1 MCSVNNLRICPSI
14 LYAPSENNASGGGIT
29 SLAPR
34 FIILT
39 FILVINVK
47 VPTIVGTETLISRI
61 NAAPESFKAICFFT
75 FQLLWQVEISCSAEL
90 DFIQPQAKA
99 RLVIHLSLTSLCLFC
114 YAMAEYGI
122 FRRYEP
128 SLKKYHCDF

>member
-1 MCSVNNLRICPSI
+1 M
-14 LYAPSENNASGGGIT
+14 
-29 SLAPR
+29 
-34 FIILT
+34 
-39 FILVINVK
+39 
-47 VPTIVGTETLISRI
+47 
-61 NAAPESFKAICFFT
+61 FFT

-128 SLKKYHCDF
+128 SLKNITVISDQAINQIRHNKVIDLKFYSRN

>member
-1 MCSVNNLRICPSI
+1 MLHLRVLKP
-14 LYAPSENNASGGGIT
+14 Y
-29 SLAPR
+29 
-34 FIILT
+34 
-39 FILVINVK
+39 V
-47 VPTIVGTETLISRI
+47 
-61 NAAPESFKAICFFT
+61 FFT

-122 FRRYEP
+122 LRRCEP